1 MACAH
6 GRSGARRHCV
16 GGSPFIQ
23 SRRKV
28 NPWPAGAL
36 VRDAVQKLECGQSSA
51 EGGRSGGRRSSPL
64 ILFEVRACAACR
76 PRTQRPVAPNATCQ
90 CGLRCRMDCC
100 GCAASACVRCASQV
114 CGLGAALEARS
125 RSRRLRRLIHVQC
138 AHDIGRC
145 AVGWRAGAEQV
156 SPGTPAAMTNV
167 HDESRRRCGPT
178 NVCFCFRPARTMV
191 SRLSAGVLESA
202 HLGRYSPTPASRCCG
217 VLQRGYRCSGCFGH
231 CEY

>member
-1 MACAH
+1 VLWFVTP
-6 GRSGARRHCV
+6 S
-16 GGSPFIQ
+16 
-23 SRRKV
+23 K
-28 NPWPAGAL
+28 N
-36 VRDAVQKLECGQSSA
+36 SSA
-51 EGGRSGGRRSSPL
+51 VNNLRREAAAAGVDPRR
-64 ILFEVRACAACR
+64 LFFSKCERAPPVGPAR
-76 PRTQRPVAPNATCQ
+76 NGLLHQTQRPVAPNATCQ

>member
-1 MACAH
+1 M
-6 GRSGARRHCV
+6 RSIIC
-16 GGSPFIQ
+16 
-23 SRRKV
+23 
-28 NPWPAGAL
+28 
-36 VRDAVQKLECGQSSA
+36 
-51 EGGRSGGRRSSPL
+51 GGRPQRRAS
-64 ILFEVRACAACR
+64 ILAAYSFRSASERRLSAPHATACCTKR
-76 PRTQRPVAPNATCQ
+76 NGLLHQTQRPVAPNATCQ